1 MSYKE
6 AEDLEDKI
14 YQRQRPNMPEKNIH
28 VCLCGAGIGGLAAAI
43 ALRRAGAQVTVLE
56 AATELGEI
64 GAGIQMTPNV
74 SRLLIKWGVADII
87 GSDLV
92 EFEELNMRRRDG
104 TKVGYTRMMPNMR
117 RDLGYPWWVVHRHH
131 LHTGLVKVAQQ
142 LGAEIL
148 INSRVNKINY
158 TSSSKVTVTTEAG
171 KSHTFDL
178 LIGSD
183 GINSIVRRTLFPAVK
198 PTPPTSN
205 CAYRAIVP
213 YSQIRKDPIAKEL
226 IEKLSM
232 EVWMA
237 EKSYII
243 TYPISGGKD
252 FNLVLSHHV
261 NRLVDKVEEIDMKDL
276 RKQYEDYD
284 PRIKRVVDMIPEASR
299 WPLLVTGPLES
310 WSSPGKNVV
319 LMGDAAHSMVN
330 HMAQGAAT
338 SMEDGAFLGKCIA
351 QVVKGRINIQ
361 QAIEVY
367 EKGRMPKARLKQQ
380 VSFLNGA
387 IWHLPDG
394 PAQKARDEAMS
405 LELGEK
411 PVLRS
416 PNLYGDPATVL
427 QVYAYDAEE
436 HADSELYLFMKGR
449 DRMDEEKNITKSVA
463 DGCMNWFLPEDYEG
477 KQIRIEAKL

>member
-1 MSYKE
+1 
-6 AEDLEDKI
+6 
-14 YQRQRPNMPEKNIH
+14 MPKQNIH
-28 VCLCGAGIGGLAAAI
+28 VGLCGAGIGGLAAAI

-56 AATELGEI
+56 AAAELGEI

-74 SRLLIKWGVADII
+74 SRLLIKWGVADVI
-87 GSDLV
+87 GLNLV

-104 TKVGYTRMMPNMR
+104 TKVGYTRMIPNVR
-117 RDLGYPWWVVHRHH
+117 RDLGYPWWVVHRAH
-131 LHTGLVKVAQQ
+131 LHAGLVQIALQHGAKVHT
-142 LGAEIL
+142 
-148 INSRVNKINY
+148 NSRVTSLDY
-158 TSSSKVTVTTEAG
+158 TSSSDSTVTVRTSTS
-171 KSHTFDL
+171 KTHTFDL

-183 GINSIVRRTLFPAVK
+183 GVNSIVRRTLFPDVK
-198 PTPPTSN
+198 PSPPTTN

-213 YSQIRKDPIAKEL
+213 YSQICQDPLAKEL
-226 IEKLSM
+226 IEKLTM
-232 EVWMA
+232 EVWMGDG
-237 EKSYII
+237 SYII
-243 TYPISGGKD
+243 TYPISGGQD

-261 NRLVDKVEEIDMKDL
+261 DRLVDKVEEVDVAEVS
-276 RKQYEDYD
+276 RQYADYD

-338 SMEDGAFLGKCIA
+338 SMEDGAFLGRCIA
-351 QVVKGRINIQ
+351 QVVQGRINLQ

-367 EKGRMPKARLKQQ
+367 EKARMPKAHFKQQ

-394 PAQKARDEAMS
+394 PAQEARDKAMS
-405 LELGEK
+405 LELGDK

-416 PNLYGDPATVL
+416 PNLYGNPTTSL
-427 QVYAYDAEE
+427 GVYAYDAEE
-436 HADSELYLFMKGR
+436 HADAELYKYIKGKEM
-449 DRMDEEKNITKSVA
+449 MDEEKKITKIMA
-463 DGCMNWFLPEDYEG
+463 DKYLNWFLPEDYEG
-477 KQIRIEAKL
+477 KQLRIEAKL